1 MTRKISRKVLRH
13 GSVAA
18 LLTVLVVAAVILLN
32 ASVTTLALRFGWYLN
47 MNPPVTFP
55 VTDTCYDFLDDLVMP
70 RADADNPIRLVF
82 CESEK
87 NIQADS
93 LFSLVLST
101 ARELE
106 ERYPDKVAIEHLN
119 VWEQPSVARDFG
131 VTSNEAVVVVSGD
144 RHRVCNLRDFFLFSS
159 ADSQAP
165 VAYSG
170 ERRFAVAM
178 KAVVSDDAPI
188 AYFTLNHGESMSD
201 YSLMYALID
210 AGYEI
215 SYLDSLGFEIPDDCA
230 LLVTYN
236 PIRDYTAADG
246 VSGISEIDRL
256 DAYLARGGKLMVF
269 VSADTFAAGSYA
281 NLEGYLATWGVTF
294 DHKPGAGGV
303 EECFAI
309 RDNAHALTA
318 DGYTFVG
325 RIPNTGL
332 GADYMAPV
340 TGTLRVSNATGI
352 SVSEGFTA
360 SGGDYVS
367 GSRTLSPLLLSHAGA
382 EAYAGGRPVDRTS
395 EGYNLITLTEDF
407 ATDGSVLVCSSV
419 EFANEASLQSGVYDN
434 GPLLLSAVEAMGK
447 DDVPL
452 RLVSYPLSDSAIRIL
467 TTRNAR
473 TVTAALVALPVLA
486 VTAVGLTVLIRRKLA

>member
-1 MTRKISRKVLRH
+1 MTV
-13 GSVAA
+13 
-18 LLTVLVVAAVILLN
+18 LLTVLIVAAVILLN

-47 MNPPVTFP
+47 MNPAVAFP

-70 RADADNPIRLVF
+70 EANEPIRLIF
-82 CESEK
+82 CDSEE
-87 NIQADS
+87 NILDNGNFAY
-93 LFSLVLST
+93 VLST

-106 ERYPDKVAIEHLN
+106 ERYPGKVSIEHLN
-119 VWEQPSVARDFG
+119 VWEQPSVARGYG
-131 VTSNEAVVVVSGD
+131 VTSNEAVVVVSGE
-144 RHRVCNLRDFFLFSS
+144 RHRVCSLRDFFLFSAS
-159 ADSQAP
+159 DSSNP

-178 KAVVSDDAPI
+178 KAVVSEDSPV
-188 AYFTLNHGESMSD
+188 AYFTLNHGESLSD

-215 SYLDSLGFEIPDDCA
+215 SYLDSLGFDIPEDCA

-246 VSGISEIDRL
+246 VSGVSEIDKL

-281 NLEGYLATWGVTF
+281 NLESYLSTWGVTF
-294 DHKPGAGGV
+294 EHKPGAGGV

-309 RDNAHALTA
+309 RDNAHALTT

-325 RIPNTGL
+325 VVPETGL
-332 GADYMAPV
+332 GADYTSHL

-352 SVSEGFTA
+352 SIAEGFVA
-360 SGGDYVS
+360 SAGNYVS
-367 GSRTLSPLLLSHAGA
+367 GTRTLSPLLRSHAGA
-382 EAYAGGRPVDRTS
+382 EAYAGGRPVDRTA
-395 EGYNLITLTEDF
+395 EGYNLITLTQDS
-407 ATDGSVLVCSSV
+407 ATEGAVFVCSSI

-434 GPLLLSAVEAMGK
+434 GPLLLAATEAMGK

-452 RLVSYPLSDSAIRIL
+452 RLFSYPLSDATIHTL
-467 TTRNAR
+467 TVRDAR
-473 TVTAALVALPVLA
+473 TLTAALVALPVLI
-486 VTAVGLTVLIRRKLA
+486 VTLAGLIVLIRRKRA